1 MRSLLVWGLLAGLVG
16 GVLAFGFA
24 SVFGEPPVEAAIA
37 IEEQGG
43 GHDHGTADEAAPTEE
58 EPPEI
63 SRGVQRTIGLAIATC
78 AFGTALGGLV
88 ALAFAF
94 AYGRLGPLGPRA
106 TAGTVTAVG
115 FVAVVLVPYVV
126 YPPNPPAVGHA
137 ETISDRTVAY
147 FGMMAISVVLAVVA
161 VRLARA
167 GWLAAVGAGLAYVV
181 AVSVAG
187 ALLPSFHEVPDDFP
201 AQTLW
206 DFRLASLGTQVVL
219 WATIGLAFV
228 ALLQRSTKRATAVG
242 AAAG

>member
-1 MRSLLVWGLLAGLVG
+1 MRSLLVWGLLAGLLG

-37 IEEQGG
+37 VEEQGD
-43 GHDHGTADEAAPTEE
+43 GHDHGS
-58 EPPEI
+58 EPV
-63 SRGVQRTIGLAIATC
+63 SRGVQRTLGLAIATC

-94 AYGRLGPLGPRA
+94 AYGRLGRLSVRA
-106 TAGTVTAVG
+106 TAFTVAAVG

-137 ETISDRTVAY
+137 ETIGDRTAAY
-147 FGMMAISVVLAVVA
+147 FGMMALSVVLAVVA
-161 VRLARA
+161 VYVARS
-167 GWLAAVGAGLAYVV
+167 GWLAAVGAGVGYVV
-181 AVSVAG
+181 AVWVAA
-187 ALLPSFHEVPDDFP
+187 ALLPTFHEVPEDFP

-219 WATIGLAFV
+219 WAAIAVAFA